1 MQFYNY
7 DEYIID
13 GWDIFF
19 FKQTK
24 DNIII
29 VFTNNK
35 FLNHIAIF
43 DKCLHSQMIRLTFYK
58 YEKEKLDNISKD
70 FVSII
75 KKIVLRDDLPS
86 GIPAL
91 IVIDSKTNELIIA
104 NHYKHNVNHCLTG
117 PAMYSRSFGF
127 SYFVEGNLVSME
139 EINTF
144 NLKKMVHIG
153 SKNINIE
160 QFNREIEIELI
171 KLNKILNINFENLY
185 KLIEFC
191 KIQ

>member
-1 MQFYNY
+1 
-7 DEYIID
+7 
-13 GWDIFF
+13 
-19 FKQTK
+19 
-24 DNIII
+24 
-29 VFTNNK
+29 
-35 FLNHIAIF
+35 
-43 DKCLHSQMIRLTFYK
+43 
-58 YEKEKLDNISKD
+58 
-70 FVSII
+70 
-75 KKIVLRDDLPS
+75 
-86 GIPAL
+86 
-91 IVIDSKTNELIIA
+91 
-104 NHYKHNVNHCLTG
+104 
-117 PAMYSRSFGF
+117 MYSRSFGF
-127 SYFVEGNLVSME
+127 SYFVEGNLVNME